1 MRAWYNGSTKAS
13 QALDEGSIPFARTK
27 NKADLCVG
35 YIFGFVG
42 WKRTRTKR
50 GRKQVDFGS
59 ETHQNRHGFPAGKNC
74 RGTPFART
82 TLRICDAL
90 GGRPTKQRIRVNKN
104 TIGVKPVFILYR
116 RIKNA

>member
-27 NKADLCVG
+27 NRADLCVG

-50 GRKQVDFGS
+50 VRKQVDFGS

-74 RGTPFART
+74 RGNPFART
-82 TLRICDAL
+82 TLRQGFGWQASQ
-90 GGRPTKQRIRVNKN
+90 TKNIQANKN